1 MSKGDLVDQFLG
13 PISKKYCLY
22 FYALMIFFLFVFVMS
37 IFGLVYALATKKG
50 GFAAMGALAISLMYG
65 MAYLQNRLL
74 YNMCVGEMK

>member
-1 MSKGDLVDQFLG
+1 MSNGDLADQFLG

-22 FYALMIFFLFVFVMS
+22 FYALMIFFLFVFVIS
-37 IFGLVYALATKKG
+37 IIGLVYALATKKG
-50 GFAAMGALAISLMYG
+50 FTAMGALAISLMYG